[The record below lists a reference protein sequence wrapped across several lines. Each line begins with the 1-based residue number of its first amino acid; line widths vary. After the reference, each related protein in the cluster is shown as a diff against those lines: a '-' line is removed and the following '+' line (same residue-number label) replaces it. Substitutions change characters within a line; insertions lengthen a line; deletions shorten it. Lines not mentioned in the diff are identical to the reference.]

1 MLLSIRRAVAVF
13 IVLLAAGASAFAA
26 DWDRGVAYYKKSDYG
41 RALVEF
47 QDIVRDHPDA
57 AGAWYYI
64 GLCQFK
70 LNRYKQVQP
79 PMSRAIDLLEAQA
92 PESAD
97 IDGAWYTIGFS
108 YFALA
113 DYEKAVQPLKRYVD
127 LASKS
132 GRPVDLAAERA
143 LGRSYY
149 YLERYDDALP
159 LLSPSRRS
167 APESS
172 SDATTAAAQ
181 ANEK

>member
-1 MLLSIRRAVAVF
+1 MLLSIKRAVAVF
-13 IVLLAAGASAFAA
+13 IVLLAAAASAFAA
-26 DWDRGVAYYKKSDYG
+26 DWDRGVAYYKKSDYS

-47 QDIVRDHPDA
+47 QDIVREHPDV

-92 PESAD
+92 PGSAD

-108 YFALA
+108 YFALG
-113 DYEKAVQPLKRYVD
+113 DYEKTIEPLKRYVE
-127 LASKS
+127 LASGAK
-132 GRPVDLAAERA
+132 RPVDLAAQRA
-143 LGRSYY
+143 LGRSYF

-159 LLSPSRRS
+159 LLSVTRQSFET
-167 APESS
+167 AAT
-172 SDATTAAAQ
+172 ATT
-181 ANEK
+181 